1 MKPHSCLVNLEE
13 DIFQIHS
20 EEVPLQR
27 PLADQ
32 IQTCFRMILEETV
45 DLPPHAESIVP
56 VKAERLPNGGERWEI
71 LEPAVEK
78 PYASDGLMIGRT
90 LVDLRALDS
99 SVCNEPW

>member
-1 MKPHSCLVNLEE
+1 MRPHSCLVKLEE

-27 PLADQ
+27 PLADR
-32 IQTCFRMILEETV
+32 IQTCFRVILEETV

-56 VKAERLPNGGERWEI
+56 VKAEGLPNGGERWGI

-99 SVCNEPW
+99 SACNEPW